1 MHHKWINWFLHSCR
15 IKRIEQKD
23 ELEQEKVGEMS
34 ETDKLQEANNS
45 IREEIDALHKKYEAL
60 KKFAIAKGIDY
71 PSDR

>member
-1 MHHKWINWFLHSCR
+1 
-15 IKRIEQKD
+15 
-23 ELEQEKVGEMS
+23 MS